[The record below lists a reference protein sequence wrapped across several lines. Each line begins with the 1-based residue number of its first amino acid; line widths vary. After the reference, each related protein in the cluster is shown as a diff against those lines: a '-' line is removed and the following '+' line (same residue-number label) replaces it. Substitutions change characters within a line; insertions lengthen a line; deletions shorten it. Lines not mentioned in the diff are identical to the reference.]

1 MFKRM
6 CKDNEEAYENKKWG
20 LKRIPI
26 SILIIQSY

>member
-1 MFKRM
+1 MAKRM

-26 SILIIQSY
+26 SILIRQSY